1 MTNPSVV
8 WLPYMAETVDHFRLY
23 SQAELSSVQPNV
35 WAVKGIIPLPSVGVI
50 FGPPKAFKTF
60 VAIDLGAHLANGIE
74 RWFGFRVKQSCE
86 VIYVPLEGRGSMKP
100 RSDAW
105 CLQHGRPSTGIH
117 YLLDGVNLQAEDQV
131 DNLIGQILRYH
142 QHGSWKRPVFVI
154 IDTLAQAAAGLD
166 ENGSDMSTVLAAGQ
180 RIAAR
185 TGGAVCFVAH
195 PGHGNAERV
204 RGWSGLPAGFDF
216 SFRIEVHG
224 KSERTLVVDKVKD
237 GEDGQR
243 IDFCSVT
250 RQLGFDEDS
259 EAVSSLVVLP
269 RVQFG
274 DGSAKPV
281 RLKAAHDEEERAVL
295 AWIKEKLAENQRSSG
310 NSVEGFREQI
320 VPGMSQARMRDC
332 IKRLC
337 GRGAL
342 HKEGAGK
349 DAWLRPIDLPGS

>member
-1 MTNPSVV
+1 MSGQPYIWQPHMGEVV
-8 WLPYMAETVDHFRLY
+8 DQFRLY
-23 SQAELSSVQPNV
+23 SQAELSIVQPNT

-60 VAIDLGAHLANGIE
+60 VAIDLGAHLALGIE

-100 RSDAW
+100 RSEAW
-105 CLQHGRPSTGIH
+105 CLQHQRQSTGIH

-131 DNLIGQILRYH
+131 DNLIGQILRYR
-142 QHGSWKRPVFVI
+142 QRGTWQRPVFVI

-166 ENGSDMSTVLAAGQ
+166 ENGSDMSAVLAAGQ
-180 RIAAR
+180 RIANR

-224 KSERTLVVDKVKD
+224 KSERTLIVDKVKD

-243 IDFCSVT
+243 IDFCAVS
-250 RQLGFDEDS
+250 RQLRFDEDN
-259 EAVSSLVVLP
+259 EAVTSLVVLP

-274 DGSAKPV
+274 EGAAKPD
-281 RLKAAHDEEERAVL
+281 RLKAVHDEEERAVL
-295 AWIKEKLAENQRSSG
+295 AWIKEKLSQHQRSSG
-310 NSVEGFREQI
+310 NSLEGFREQI
-320 VPGMSQARMRDC
+320 VPGISQVRMRDC

-342 HKEGAGK
+342 HREGAGK
-349 DAWLRPIDLPGS
+349 DGWLRPIDLPGS